1 MVREPAHPSAFGQV
15 PRRISC
21 ADAFYSSLLGL
32 ANRRNEFRITENFVK
47 LMWVGL
53 ERLPPVRETVTLRL
67 G

>member
-1 MVREPAHPSAFGQV
+1 
-15 PRRISC
+15 
-21 ADAFYSSLLGL
+21 LLGL
-32 ANRRNEFRITENFVK
+32 ANSRREFRITENFVK